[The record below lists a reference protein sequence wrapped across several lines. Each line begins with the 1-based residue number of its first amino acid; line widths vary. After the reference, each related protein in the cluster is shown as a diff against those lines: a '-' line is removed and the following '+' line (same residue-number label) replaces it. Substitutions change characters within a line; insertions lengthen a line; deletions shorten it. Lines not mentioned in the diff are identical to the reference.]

1 VDLRVHKNALS
12 MVDSLLDRRTY
23 VKPILPF
30 VIQKPIVP
38 DFVKDV
44 PFDKAKPEQVG
55 ISSEILNQFIN
66 ELVND
71 HSSKLHTIMIIKDN
85 KLIFDIPFFPYDL
98 NTWNYTF
105 SMSKSITSL
114 AIGMLIDEKKLD
126 LNDALI
132 KYFVDDMPTF
142 YRLRFK
148 DITIE
153 HLLTMST
160 GVTFSELGG
169 IAYDDWVKAYVT
181 SNFRFLVGSQFDY
194 NSMNSYMLAA
204 IIKKI
209 TGHNM
214 MDYLYERLWKP
225 LDIKNVHW
233 DKCPKGIE
241 KGGWGLYLSPVD
253 MAKIGLLYLNKGK
266 WNDVQ
271 LVSQNWID
279 TATKYHIS
287 VSDRFG
293 EYDYGYHVWVK
304 RNASTYL
311 LNGMFGQNVV
321 VLPELKTIIVTTAG
335 NSDNFQTNIF
345 FKLVDKYFNSE
356 ILVTK
361 NKKLE
366 QEAYDM
372 LNQTRNELA
381 NYPFVKTKPLL
392 SEKIFKFFHLLPKT
406 DINDSVNLIDQSYYR
421 IDQEENRGISFVPLL
436 LRGIL
441 NNHTM
446 GLKSVSFEKSDDM
459 LMMNV
464 IEHNAI
470 FHLRLNLTRQVKQ
483 EIKYHGDLYQ
493 IVTTAQFAYDEDE
506 NIVLKIWVYFTEF
519 PNIRLIKVKF
529 IGDIIKME
537 FDEQP
542 GLAYLKKSFDKVD
555 MNSKEIKFLQLF
567 NNNLDLDYIRYKIKD
582 VLNPIVIGH
591 KQNKED
597 ID

>member
-1 VDLRVHKNALS
+1 MDLRVHKNALL
-12 MVDSLLDRRTY
+12 MVDSLLDRRTL

-30 VIQKPIVP
+30 VIQKPTIP
-38 DFVKDV
+38 DFVDDI
-44 PFDKAKPEQVG
+44 PFAKAKPSQVG
-55 ISSEILNQFIN
+55 ISCVKLNQFIN

-71 HSSKLHTIMIIKDN
+71 PTTNLHSLMIIKDN
-85 KLIFDIPFFPYDL
+85 KLIYDLPFFPYDL

-105 SMSKSITSL
+105 SLAKSITSL
-114 AIGMLIDEKKLD
+114 AIGMLIDEKRLD
-126 LNDALI
+126 LNDTLI
-132 KYFVDDMPTF
+132 KYFADDMPTF
-142 YRLRFK
+142 YRFRFK

-181 SNFRFLVGSQFDY
+181 SNLKFFVGSQFDY

-214 MDYLYERLWKP
+214 MEYLYDRLWKP

-271 LVSQNWID
+271 LVSQNWIE
-279 TATKYHIS
+279 TVTKYHVS

-293 EYDYGYHVWVK
+293 QYDYGYHVWVK

-335 NSDNFQTNIF
+335 NSDNFQTNVF

-356 ILVTK
+356 ILIDK
-361 NKKLE
+361 NDKQE
-366 QEAYDM
+366 QQAFEM
-372 LNQTRNELA
+372 LMQTRNSHST
-381 NYPFVKTKPLL
+381 YPFTKTKISLA
-392 SEKIFKFFHLLPKT
+392 EKIFKFICLLPK
-406 DINDSVNLIDQSYYR
+406 NDVSDPSSLIANSYYYIDQ
-421 IDQEENRGISFVPLL
+421 DENRAISIIPLL

-441 NNHTM
+441 NNHTQ
-446 GLKSVSFEKSDDM
+446 GLKGVSFDKTNE
-459 LMMNV
+459 LLIMNI
-464 IEHNAI
+464 IENDTTI
-470 FHLRLNLTRQVKQ
+470 SLTLNLNKEVKQ
-483 EIKYHGDLYQ
+483 EIIYHKDRYQ
-493 IVTTAQFAYDEDE
+493 VVTTAQFAYDED
-506 NIVLKIWVYFTEF
+506 NNLVLKIKVYFTEF

-529 IGDIIKME
+529 INDIIKME

-542 GLAYLKKSFDKVD
+542 GLAYIEKSFSKID
-555 MNSKEIKFLQLF
+555 MNTIEIKFIQLF
-567 NNNLDLDYIRYKIKD
+567 NNNLDLTYIKYRIKD
-582 VLNPIVIGH
+582 VLNPIIIGH

-597 ID
+597 VA

>member
-1 VDLRVHKNALS
+1 MDLRVHKNTLS

-38 DFVKDV
+38 DFVKDI

-55 ISSEILNQFIN
+55 ISSEILNRFIN

-71 HSSKLHTIMIIKDN
+71 HSTKLHTIMIIKDN

-105 SMSKSITSL
+105 SMSKSITCL

-132 KYFVDDMPTF
+132 KYFADDMPTF

-181 SNFRFLVGSQFDY
+181 SSFKFFVGSQFDY

-204 IIKKI
+204 IIKKV
-209 TGHNM
+209 TGYNM

-241 KGGWGLYLSPVD
+241 KGGWGLYLSPID

-279 TATKYHIS
+279 TVTKYHIS

-293 EYDYGYHVWVK
+293 DYDYGYHVWVK
-304 RNASTYL
+304 RNANTYL

-356 ILVTK
+356 ILITK

-381 NYPFVKTKPLL
+381 KYPFEKTKPLL
-392 SEKIFKFFHLLPKT
+392 TEKIFKFFHLLPKT
-406 DINDSVNLIDQSYYR
+406 DINDSVNLIDQRSYR

-459 LMMNV
+459 LVMNIV
-464 IEHNAI
+464 EHNAI
-470 FHLRLNLTRQVKQ
+470 FNLRLSLSRQVKQ
-483 EIKYHGDLYQ
+483 EIKYHGDVYQ
-493 IVTTAQFAYDEDE
+493 IVTTAQFAYDEDD

-519 PNIRLIKVKF
+519 PNIRLIKIKF
-529 IGDIIKME
+529 IDDIIKME

-567 NNNLDLDYIRYKIKD
+567 NNNLDLDYIRYKVKD